1 MNDVKED
8 VRELICV
15 NCPMGCRLQVTVEQG
30 QVRTV
35 KGNVCARGD
44 RYARDEV
51 LQPRRMVTSLITIAG
66 SREPLSVKTHAAIP
80 KDQIFACL
88 REIRRCKVSLPVKI
102 GDVILEN
109 VAGTGINIV
118 ATRNL
123 PDPPYNAT
131 SQDNGNPM

>member
-1 MNDVKED
+1 MSESTPD
-8 VRELICV
+8 VRELICI

-51 LQPRRMVTSLITIAG
+51 LNPKRMVTSLIVVPG
-66 SREPLSVKTHAAIP
+66 SSEPLSVKTRTAIP
-80 KDQIFACL
+80 KDRIFDCLKAIRACQV
-88 REIRRCKVSLPVKI
+88 RLPVRI
-102 GDVILEN
+102 GDVILPD
-109 VAGTGINIV
+109 VLGTGVDVV

-123 PDPPYNAT
+123 PNAPCQGSGQT
-131 SQDNGNPM
+131 A